1 MQQLG
6 GAFDDAADYAR
17 HDIVSL
23 ARERG
28 PTRGKAVGGRP
39 AYLARVDVLP
49 GVAGVIAKPFD
60 PMMLPAQVAEI
71 LGWDRA

>member
-1 MQQLG
+1 
-6 GAFDDAADYAR
+6 
-17 HDIVSL
+17 
-23 ARERG
+23 
-28 PTRGKAVGGRP
+28 
-39 AYLARVDVLP
+39 VLP